1 MKMSFRV
8 VAAIVL
14 AVSLGV
20 STYGQFSFSSL
31 GPGGAY
37 NQNFNGLTT
46 GTVPVQDN
54 VSFLGVYSFRTLND
68 APPNL
73 FVADT
78 GASNTD
84 EFKNYGLN
92 LDTDRCFGSLAGN
105 DTGDMFY
112 GIRFQN
118 DTATTI

>member
-8 VAAIVL
+8 VAAVVL

-20 STYGQFSFSSL
+20 STYGQISFSSF

-37 NQNFNGLTT
+37 NQNFDGLTT

-54 VSFLGVYSFRTLND
+54 LSFLGVYSFRTIGD

-73 FVADT
+73 FVAD
-78 GASNTD
+78 N
-84 EFKNYGLN
+84 
-92 LDTDRCFGSLAGN
+92 GSIK
-105 DTGDMFY
+105 Y
-112 GIRFQN
+112 R
-118 DTATTI
+118 